1 MWFGGGRRTGARP
14 TQFNHS
20 LCLRHFSLFRYAGY
34 WGTNGL
40 CLVSVV
46 RLFRA
51 LHTFL
56 HSSIHSLLLFLFL
69 FSLPTIHPSCI
80 FPILPS
86 HPTTR
91 PSSCI
96 PISEA
101 YCFQSGCIIRLGD
114 SDATPRRA
122 LASQLRHP
130 IFLVSRL
137 PTAWLSIAPG
147 RPDTGTHTHLPHTP
161 IHSYIHSDITPTTYD
176 DHKHSS
182 GEETQANRHPTARRI
197 RLRAQTSD
205 KVPRKSDYK
214 EQRNTPS
221 ATRHYT
227 GTVITQHGT
236 TRLDSTRHSIT

>member
-1 MWFGGGRRTGARP
+1 MVRRWEAHGGEANSI
-14 TQFNHS
+14 QS
-20 LCLRHFSLFRYAGY
+20 FSLPETLFIIPLRRLLGNERAVSRI
-34 WGTNGL
+34 
-40 CLVSVV
+40 CCPLVSCSAYIPP
-46 RLFRA
+46 F
-51 LHTFL
+51 
-56 HSSIHSLLLFLFL
+56 IHSLLLFLFL